1 MTAPTSNFIVC
12 YVVLCY
18 GKLYINAISI
28 HSIQYEYAIMQYH
41 GCRLWR
47 NSVEAINISDWDD
60 NCFQWLAS
68 NYTNPLYHFQN
79 GRHMAKGRLQHCKH
93 ELRRTQRNTI
103 QAAPFH
109 TWNKAEPRRFSNYCY
124 HFSAQPVPNRATYGG
139 HLLEKKNHLHLFS
152 FYLYLTLSGLNFP
165 QVCIPTNCICI
176 IFQ

>member
-18 GKLYINAISI
+18 CKLYINAISI
-28 HSIQYEYAIMQYH
+28 HSIHYEYATMQYH

-79 GRHMAKGRLQHCKH
+79 GRHMAGCSTVNMSSAAHK
-93 ELRRTQRNTI
+93 ETQSRPH
-103 QAAPFH
+103 PF
-109 TWNKAEPRRFSNYCY
+109 TPETK
-124 HFSAQPVPNRATYGG
+124 PNRGVFLITAIIFQ
-139 HLLEKKNHLHLFS
+139 HS
-152 FYLYLTLSGLNFP
+152 LYLTEPRMEGICSRRKTT
-165 QVCIPTNCICI
+165 CIYFLFICI
-176 IFQ
+176 WLFQVSISLKFVFPLTVFA